1 MVRGED
7 IYKEDYHRSP
17 GRLERFSAIGQF
29 GIDIIPTTLVTFIRS
44 AGWAAVNWSEMATP
58 PLPGKTGPRSL
69 IRNLLI
75 LVAGIALIFVI
86 NAAFTP
92 WGFFMGGHFHLYPH
106 WEGWGRMHS
115 NAAGGDYVV
124 YLSFSPKT
132 GRGMGL
138 SNVAG
143 NGLLCTPRGETF
155 SMSVSGDF
163 DKNIGTDT
171 NGRKASF
178 YLYSRNQANR
188 VSAKTRP
195 GLELRGQWVNPD
207 LVLDDHGSIANNFGS
222 DAKLYTGNL
231 PGSAAPGEVV
241 TVTLHE
247 GGKSEFESACA
258 AAKSR

>member
-1 MVRGED
+1 
-7 IYKEDYHRSP
+7 
-17 GRLERFSAIGQF
+17 
-29 GIDIIPTTLVTFIRS
+29 
-44 AGWAAVNWSEMATP
+44 
-58 PLPGKTGPRSL
+58 
-69 IRNLLI
+69 
-75 LVAGIALIFVI
+75 
-86 NAAFTP
+86 
-92 WGFFMGGHFHLYPH
+92 
-106 WEGWGRMHS
+106 MHS
-115 NAAGGDYVV
+115 NSAGGDYVV